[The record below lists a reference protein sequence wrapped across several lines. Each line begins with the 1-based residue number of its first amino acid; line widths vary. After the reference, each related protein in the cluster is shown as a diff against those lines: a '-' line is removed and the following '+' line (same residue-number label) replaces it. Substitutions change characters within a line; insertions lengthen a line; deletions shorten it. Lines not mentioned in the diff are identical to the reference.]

1 MHQDS
6 TSEMDRLP
14 MEAVLRSDLNRTAQ
28 GKGGGNARRALFT
41 AMAGIFASSQA
52 KGQVQVGPQTPVDR
66 VRRDN
71 LYYLVNRASF
81 GFTPALYSEAV
92 QRGYE
97 GWLDWQLN
105 PENIS
110 DTEAEQAL
118 SAFPSVSLSAAQLYA
133 AYGPGGAAGDPQDV
147 VRDLRG
153 ARVVRAVR
161 SERQLFERVVEFWGD
176 HLNVPPADGPLQFF
190 RTVYD
195 SEVIR
200 QHALGYFPDLL
211 MASAKSAAM
220 LIYLNGNENV
230 AGAPNENYAREVMEL
245 HTLGVDGGYNEN
257 DIYEL
262 ARCFTGWTLY
272 PPTSSQIGDFYFNP
286 SLHDNGSKVVMG
298 QPIPTGGGL
307 GDGEDMLLFLA
318 SHPSTAAYVTKKL
331 ATHLLDYDPPQALLD
346 EAASVFLATG
356 GHIKEVVRVILSGR
370 WIDVVDPWNTPKISR
385 PLHFV
390 SSLLRTP
397 GVELTSPIGV
407 LNSLFVM
414 GHLPFG
420 WEAPDGYPDSA
431 DAWGTSVLPR
441 WDFAYRVFGGL
452 VPGVS
457 ASAGA
462 LYAALGSPGLS
473 NLTERASWLLAN
485 RNLKP
490 SEVQLVED
498 FVQSGVA
505 SGGEELLR
513 STLALIASCP
523 SYQYL

>member
-1 MHQDS
+1 MADALRP
-6 TSEMDRLP
+6 EM
-14 MEAVLRSDLNRTAQ
+14 NRTAQ
-28 GKGGGNARRALFT
+28 VEGGDNARRALFT

-52 KGQVQVGPQTPVDR
+52 RGQAQAGPQAPVDR

-81 GFTPALYSEAV
+81 GFTPALYAEAV

-105 PENIS
+105 PASIS
-110 DTEAEQAL
+110 DTETEQAL
-118 SAFPSVSLSAAQLYA
+118 TAFPSVSLSAAQLYA
-133 AYGPGGAAGDPQDV
+133 TYGPGGAAGDPQDIA
-147 VRDLRG
+147 RDLRG
-153 ARVVRAVR
+153 ARVVRAVK

-176 HLNVPPADGPLQFF
+176 HLNVPQTDSPLQLF

-200 QHALGYFPDLL
+200 QHALGYFSDLL

-272 PPTSSQIGDFYFNP
+272 PPTSSQIGGFYFNP

-298 QPIPTGGGL
+298 QSIPAGGGL
-307 GDGEDMLLFLA
+307 SDGEGILLFLA
-318 SHPSTAAYVTKKL
+318 SHPNTAAYVTKKL

-356 GHIKEVVRVILSGR
+356 GHIKEVVRVILSER

-385 PLHFV
+385 PLHYV

-397 GVELTSPIGV
+397 GVELSSPVGV
-407 LNSLFVM
+407 LNSLLVM

-452 VPGVS
+452 VPGVT

-473 NLTERASWLLAN
+473 NLTERASELLAN
-485 RNLKP
+485 KNLEP
-490 SEVQLVED
+490 SELRLVEE

-513 STLALIASCP
+513 STLTLIASCP